1 MNRPRY
7 SHRASGKW
15 QCEEGRALE
24 MLQGGRAGRDGEG
37 KKRRWRKR
45 GRRRGERSPWK
56 DVGVGV
62 AASQP
67 WQKQAAGPRAF
78 EFKDLSSFLVPGQDR
93 YDEKWTV
100 QINPNG
106 KLWAV

>member
-1 MNRPRY
+1 V
-7 SHRASGKW
+7 G
-15 QCEEGRALE
+15 
-24 MLQGGRAGRDGEG
+24 
-37 KKRRWRKR
+37 
-45 GRRRGERSPWK
+45 
-56 DVGVGV
+56 VGVGV

-106 KLWAV
+106 KL